1 MKIILIVVGVI
12 VCLGLLSAMAFTFG
26 VWRLS
31 RSVHVG
37 RNGDVV
43 VATPNG
49 TVSTGD
55 SSAVSEADLGVPI
68 YPGASRREGGMQINS
83 TTGSMVTVLFSTP
96 DPVSK
101 VVDFYRAKLGN
112 NTSVIESGTG
122 AVISAGERNKQGVVI
137 TSAPTAESTAEPRSP
152 LCARS
157 RNEGRLPAG
166 RPPLVK
172 LLRFAGAL
180 HGKGLET
187 SQNLAPTLADTC
199 SYRRGAHVMTLEVAM
214 LELDQRGRVSHGDE
228 LHLDLAGLA
237 EVGRELPIGLQSPGK
252 NELVRR
258 VPFED
263 AAPLTGAA
271 ILTDLE
277 PSAARAGLDDD
288 LDEGRGADVMGG
300 GPPGRH
306 VRREELEC
314 LEWRQFHF
322 N

>member
-1 MKIILIVVGVI
+1 MAAFCTRCGAAIAPSVQFCTACGAPVGAASAAQPVYGQPVVVPVQPAPSGRSAVKIILIVVGVI

-55 SSAVSEADLGVPI
+55 ASAVSEADLGVPI

-137 TSAPTAESTAEPRSP
+137 T
-152 LCARS
+152 
-157 RNEGRLPAG
+157 
-166 RPPLVK
+166 
-172 LLRFAGAL
+172 
-180 HGKGLET
+180 
-187 SQNLAPTLADTC
+187 
-199 SYRRGAHVMTLEVAM
+199 
-214 LELDQRGRVSHGDE
+214 
-228 LHLDLAGLA
+228 
-237 EVGRELPIGLQSPGK
+237 IGTDSGIDGGTK
-252 NELVRR
+252 I
-258 VPFED
+258 
-263 AAPLTGAA
+263 A
-271 ILTDLE
+271 IMRTK
-277 PSAARAGLDDD
+277 SK
-288 LDEGRGADVMGG
+288 
-300 GPPGRH
+300 
-306 VRREELEC
+306 
-314 LEWRQFHF
+314 
-322 N
+322 